1 MELRLYPPKR
11 GFAYIASSPVQPYSF
26 SLPEAVYTVY
36 NIIHSYTGTVQYC
49 KLYTDDTVPG
59 TQKYTKTQSRGPEAL
74 VHCPIVLSYSLTVLL

>member
-11 GFAYIASSPVQPYSF
+11 GFAYRFFSRTSF

-74 VHCPIVLSYSLTVLL
+74 LHCPIVLSYRITVLL